1 MQLHERYGPVVR
13 IAPNEVIVSDPSAIK
28 TIYGHTSNLGKTKF
42 YIQFGTEDND
52 DLFTDPNIARHA
64 HHRRE
69 IAAAYSMTSLV
80 ELEPFVDECIRT
92 ICEKLQDLFVQGHRA
107 LDIAS
112 WLQFYA
118 FDVSGGQADQ
128 TSQYLTISYCPGNWP
143 NHILPT
149 IRIHERGSGRTKLHR
164 KARALPGPRA
174 LFTVVPEYWSLYYAV
189 TALLSKLRLVYPPG
203 ISIFNEFV
211 GTQIK
216 DRLERGDEGQS
227 DFVSRLQ
234 KMGRPES
241 TIWRS
246 CFANVAAG
254 SDTTA
259 ISLQSIMYF
268 LLRNPSAYRQLQE
281 EIDTFSAEGKISE

>member
-118 FDVSGGQADQ
+118 FD
-128 TSQYLTISYCPGNWP
+128 
-143 NHILPT
+143 
-149 IRIHERGSGRTKLHR
+149 
-164 KARALPGPRA
+164 
-174 LFTVVPEYWSLYYAV
+174 YWSLYYAV